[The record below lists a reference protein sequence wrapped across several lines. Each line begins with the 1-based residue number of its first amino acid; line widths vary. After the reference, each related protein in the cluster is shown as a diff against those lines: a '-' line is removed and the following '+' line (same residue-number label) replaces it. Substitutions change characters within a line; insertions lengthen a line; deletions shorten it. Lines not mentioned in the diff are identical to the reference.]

1 MGRDPETELLG
12 FQCGNGRRQRWREA
26 RSFVHQF
33 TSRCMAEQIQK
44 KEKKG
49 EACNPH
55 SFRIVFLL
63 TAPTDRLVVR
73 YGISSKTIPGR
84 RLLRDPV
91 VQRASRVRSRGP
103 LSQAEKDS
111 SHPPTSCTVAERLD
125 ADTKDA
131 THTKKKWRRKQIKS
145 RRQSKTAD
153 SVFCCG
159 SGG

>member
-1 MGRDPETELLG
+1 MEGGKDGERRGLL
-12 FQCGNGRRQRWREA
+12 FISSPADAWLNKYK
-26 RSFVHQF
+26 
-33 TSRCMAEQIQK
+33 K

-111 SHPPTSCTVAERLD
+111 SHPPTSCTVAERLG

>member
-1 MGRDPETELLG
+1 MEGGKDGERRGLL
-12 FQCGNGRRQRWREA
+12 FISSPADAWLNK
-26 RSFVHQF
+26 H
-33 TSRCMAEQIQK
+33 K
-44 KEKKG
+44 KKRKKG

-111 SHPPTSCTVAERLD
+111 SHPPTSCTVAERLG

-131 THTKKKWRRKQIKS
+131 THTKKNGAENKS
-145 RRQSKTAD
+145 KVGDNRRRQTPFFVVVPAARIPQIE
-153 SVFCCG
+153 
-159 SGG
+159 SGRNV

>member
-1 MGRDPETELLG
+1 M
-12 FQCGNGRRQRWREA
+12 
-26 RSFVHQF
+26 
-33 TSRCMAEQIQK
+33 
-44 KEKKG
+44 
-49 EACNPH
+49 
-55 SFRIVFLL
+55 FLL

-111 SHPPTSCTVAERLD
+111 SHPPTSCTVAERLG

-131 THTKKKWRRKQIKS
+131 THTKKNGAENKS
-145 RRQSKTAD
+145 KVGDNRRRQTPFFVVVPAARIPQIESERN
-153 SVFCCG
+153 V
-159 SGG
+159 